1 MSSPIDCSP
10 AGGRERER
18 SRGRPVEYDPD
29 DEVFV
34 DDPDLDLG
42 EGDEGVELREKTSPP
57 PRVRRVSD
65 VIDSIGDMSPVHQH
79 LMDAIQ
85 AMDGRRL
92 SDPAG
97 LQVRHDA
104 EPSRH
109 SDSFALNGSGRPKS
123 ILVDQGYGSSST
135 MSPFYLVHSQ
145 PPVPLASTKAK
156 PANDTID
163 AQPYN
168 VPSTNPGVQAKMP
181 VGKESEE
188 YNMSHPR
195 RGKAVIFNHDTFNI
209 DGLSPR
215 SGSEVDVKNLVQT
228 YEGLGFEAIVHQNLT
243 FTEIKSE
250 ISKLSQEDF
259 TDADCLCITVL
270 THGMGSNYLLAQDH
284 PYNIDQLWTP
294 FTADRCTTL
303 AGKPKLFFIQACRG
317 ERLDSGVTLVSHRH
331 RSETDSSSST
341 SYKIPT
347 HADFLLAYSSME
359 GFFSWRNPEDG
370 TWFIQ
375 CLCEELRN
383 NAAKVDLLKLLTNV
397 SRKVALDYQSY
408 NDLIPWQHE
417 QKQVPSVV
425 SMLIRD
431 VHLRPKN

>member
-1 MSSPIDCSP
+1 MSSPIDCST
-10 AGGRERER
+10 AGGRER
-18 SRGRPVEYDPD
+18 SRGRPTDYDLE

-34 DDPDLDLG
+34 DDPDLG
-42 EGDEGVELREKTSPP
+42 EGDEGVELREKTSPQ

-85 AMDGRRL
+85 AMEGRRL

-104 EPSRH
+104 APSRH

-123 ILVDQGYGSSST
+123 VLVDQGYGSSST
-135 MSPFYLVHSQ
+135 MSPFYLVHTQ
-145 PPVPLASTKAK
+145 PPVPLVTTKAK

-168 VPSTNPGVQAKMP
+168 VPPVTPGAQAKMP

-195 RGKAVIFNHDTFNI
+195 RGKAVIFNHDTFNL
-209 DGLSPR
+209 DGINPR
-215 SGSEVDVKNLVQT
+215 SGSDVDVKNLVHT
-228 YEGLGFEAIVHQNLT
+228 YDGLGFETVVHENLT
-243 FTEIKSE
+243 FVEIKNVLK
-250 ISKLSQEDF
+250 KLSEEDF

-270 THGMGSNYLLAQDH
+270 THGMGSNYLLARDN
-284 PYNIDQLWTP
+284 PYNIDLLWTP
-294 FTADRCTTL
+294 FTADRCLTL

-317 ERLDSGVTLVSHRH
+317 ERLDSGVTLVSHRP
-331 RSETDSSSST
+331 RSETDSSFSP

-347 HADFLLAYSSME
+347 HADFLFAYSSVE

-375 CLCEELRN
+375 CLCDELRN
-383 NAAKVDLLKLLTNV
+383 NAAKMDLLKLLTNV

-417 QKQVPSVV
+417 QKQVPSLV

-431 VHLRPKN
+431 VHMRPKN